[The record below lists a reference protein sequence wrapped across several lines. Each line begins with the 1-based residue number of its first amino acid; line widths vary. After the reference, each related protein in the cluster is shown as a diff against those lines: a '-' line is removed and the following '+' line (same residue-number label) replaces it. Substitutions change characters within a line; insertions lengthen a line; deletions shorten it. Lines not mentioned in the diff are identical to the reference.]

1 MDLIGLVSRQI
12 YSSKWLA
19 WRQNN
24 LHYVT
29 IGVMKLDIEAF
40 LQYLTKDKGYSQN
53 TLAAYRNDLT
63 QMVAF
68 ISTEQAKGIITSYG
82 ELLKS
87 YLLKLREKRYSVA
100 TTARKVA
107 STKSFFRFMVDSGR
121 MKENPA
127 QNLPS
132 PQVRKR
138 ALKFLSPPEYQKLLA
153 EPAKLATP
161 EAKRDAVMLELLYA
175 TGLRISELVSLNV
188 ENIDLERTCVRIDS
202 KRQVP
207 FDHRL
212 GLILGNFLRSDRLD
226 LLYDESEQA
235 LFLNR
240 RGKRLTRQ
248 GFWQIIKGYA
258 SRAGLGGGVTPQTL
272 RHSFARRKLQNGVEL
287 SQLQRLLGHAYISST
302 RIYKQP
308 APRRG

>member
-1 MDLIGLVSRQI
+1 
-12 YSSKWLA
+12 
-19 WRQNN
+19 
-24 LHYVT
+24 
-29 IGVMKLDIEAF
+29 MKLDIEAF
-40 LQYLTKDKGYSQN
+40 LGYLSKDKGYSQN
-53 TLAAYRNDLT
+53 TLAAYRNDLA
-63 QMVAF
+63 QMAAF
-68 ISTEQAKGIITSYG
+68 ITAERAKGIITSYD

-87 YLLKLREKRYSVA
+87 YLLKLREKKYSVA
-100 TTARKVA
+100 TSARKVA
-107 STKSFFRFMVDSGR
+107 SAKSFFKFMVDSGR
-121 MKENPA
+121 IKEDPA
-127 QNLPS
+127 QHLPS
-132 PQVRKR
+132 PQVGKR
-138 ALKFLSPPEYQKLLA
+138 VPKSLSPSEYQKLLA
-153 EPAKLATP
+153 EAVKLSTP

-175 TGLRISELVSLNV
+175 TGLRISELVSLNTKNV
-188 ENIDLERTCVRIDS
+188 DLQRDCVRIDS

-212 GLILGNFLRSDRLD
+212 SVILGNFLRSDRLD
-226 LLYDESEQA
+226 LLYDESEEA

-248 GFWQIIKGYA
+248 GLWQIIKGYA
-258 SRAGLGGGVTPQTL
+258 SKASLGGKVTPQAL

>member
-1 MDLIGLVSRQI
+1 
-12 YSSKWLA
+12 
-19 WRQNN
+19 
-24 LHYVT
+24 
-29 IGVMKLDIEAF
+29 MKQDIEAF
-40 LQYLTKDKGYSQN
+40 LQYLAKDKGYSQN
-53 TLAAYRNDLT
+53 TLAAYRNDLA
-63 QMVAF
+63 QMAAF
-68 ISTEQAKGIITSYG
+68 IAAEQAKGIITSYDG
-82 ELLKS
+82 LLKS

-107 STKSFFRFMVDSGR
+107 SAKSFFKFMVDSGR
-121 MKENPA
+121 IRENPA

-138 ALKFLSPPEYQKLLA
+138 ALQFLSPSEYQKLLGEA
-153 EPAKLATP
+153 AKLSTP
-161 EAKRDAVMLELLYA
+161 EARRDAVMLELLYA
-175 TGLRISELVSLNV
+175 TGLRIGELVALNTA
-188 ENIDLERTCVRIDS
+188 NIDLERNCVRIDS

-212 GLILGNFLRSDRLD
+212 GPILSNFLRNDRLD
-226 LLYDESEQA
+226 LLYDETEHA

-258 SRAGLGGGVTPQTL
+258 SKAGLSGKVTPQTL

-287 SQLQRLLGHAYISST
+287 NQLQRLLGHAFISST
-302 RIYKQP
+302 RIYREP
-308 APRRG
+308 VPGRG

>member
-1 MDLIGLVSRQI
+1 
-12 YSSKWLA
+12 
-19 WRQNN
+19 
-24 LHYVT
+24 
-29 IGVMKLDIEAF
+29 MKLDIDAF
-40 LQYLTKDKGYSQN
+40 LQYLTREKSYSQN
-53 TLAAYRNDLT
+53 TVAAYRNDLT
-63 QMVAF
+63 QMAAF
-68 ISTEQAKGIITSYG
+68 ITAEQAKGIIKSYD

-87 YLLKLREKRYSVA
+87 YLLKLREKRYSMA

-107 STKSFFRFMVDSGR
+107 SAKSFFKFMVDSGR
-121 MKENPA
+121 MRENPT

-132 PQVRKR
+132 LQVSKHP
-138 ALKFLSPPEYQKLLA
+138 LNFLSSSEYQKLLA
-153 EPAKLATP
+153 EATKLSTP

-188 ENIDLERTCVRIDS
+188 KNIDLEQNRVHINS

-212 GLILGNFLRSDRLD
+212 SLILGNFLRNDRLD
-226 LLYDESEQA
+226 LLYDERVEA

-258 SRAGLGGGVTPQTL
+258 SRAGLGGKVTPQTL
-272 RHSFARRKLQNGVEL
+272 RHSFARRKLQSGTEL
-287 SQLQRLLGHAYISST
+287 RQLQQLLGHAYISST
-302 RIYKQP
+302 RVYKQS

>member
-1 MDLIGLVSRQI
+1 
-12 YSSKWLA
+12 
-19 WRQNN
+19 
-24 LHYVT
+24 
-29 IGVMKLDIEAF
+29 MKLNIDAF
-40 LQYLTKDKGYSQN
+40 LQYLTRDKGYSQN
-53 TLAAYRNDLT
+53 TVAAYRNDLT
-63 QMVAF
+63 QMAAF
-68 ISTEQAKGIITSYG
+68 ITAEQAKGIITSYD

-107 STKSFFRFMVDSGR
+107 SAKSFFKFMVDSGR
-121 MKENPA
+121 MKENPT

-132 PQVRKR
+132 PQVSKH
-138 ALKFLSPPEYQKLLA
+138 ALRFLSPSEYQKLLA
-153 EPAKLATP
+153 EPTKLSSP
-161 EAKRDAVMLELLYA
+161 ESKRDAVMLELLYA

-188 ENIDLERTCVRIDS
+188 KNIDLEQNCVHINS

-212 GLILGNFLRSDRLD
+212 SLILGNFLRNARLD
-226 LLYDESEQA
+226 LLYDEREEA

-248 GFWQIIKGYA
+248 GFWQITKGYA
-258 SRAGLGGGVTPQTL
+258 SKAGLGGKVTPQTL
-272 RHSFARRKLQNGVEL
+272 RHSFARRKLQNGIEL
-287 SQLQRLLGHAYISST
+287 RQLQQLLGHAYISST
-302 RIYKQP
+302 RIYKQS

>member
-1 MDLIGLVSRQI
+1 M
-12 YSSKWLA
+12 
-19 WRQNN
+19 
-24 LHYVT
+24 T
-29 IGVMKLDIEAF
+29 KLDIDAF
-40 LQYLTKDKGYSQN
+40 LQYLAQDKGCSQN

-63 QMVAF
+63 QMTAF
-68 ISTEQAKGIITSYG
+68 IAAEQAKGIIGRYD
-82 ELLKS
+82 ELLKG

-107 STKSFFRFMVDSGR
+107 SAKSFFKFMVDSQR
-121 MKENPA
+121 MKENPT

-132 PQVRKR
+132 PRVSKHS
-138 ALKFLSPPEYQKLLA
+138 LGFLSPSEFQRLLA
-153 EPAKLATP
+153 EATALSTP
-161 EAKRDAVMLELLYA
+161 EAKRDAMMLELLYA

-188 ENIDLERTCVRIDS
+188 KNIDLEQNCVNVNS

-212 GLILGNFLRSDRLD
+212 NPILGSFLRNDRLD
-226 LLYDESEQA
+226 LLYYENEQA

-258 SRAGLGGGVTPQTL
+258 SKAGLGNKVTPQIL
-272 RHSFARRKLQNGVEL
+272 RHSFARQKLQK
-287 SQLQRLLGHAYISST
+287 RKI
-302 RIYKQP
+302 
-308 APRRG
+308 